1 MLERSNSNLKK
12 IETCVVAYMKIWD
25 VLSSGQSKILKLREQ
40 NFNLLTASWY
50 LAHISFNTVR

>member
-1 MLERSNSNLKK
+1 MLERSSSNLKM

-40 NFNLLTASWY
+40 NFSLLTASWY